1 MMNMIVL
8 NVDMLNAVMLN
19 VASLSVIMELR
30 QFIEINRLCKCHFN
44 GDWRGYET
52 ILLDIKKSIILS
64 FNFAFQSDLSTRQ

>member
-1 MMNMIVL
+1 MMNIIML
-8 NVDMLNAVMLN
+8 NANVLNAVMLN
-19 VASLSVIMELR
+19 VAFLSVIMVLR
-30 QFIEINRLCKCHFN
+30 QFIEINRLCKYHFN

>member
-1 MMNMIVL
+1 MMNIIVL

-19 VASLSVIMELR
+19 VSIQSVIMVLR
-30 QFIEINRLCKCHFN
+30 QFIEINRLCQYHFN

-52 ILLDIKKSIILS
+52 ILLDIKKSIILP